1 MVLFFSFF
9 HFEVYYFFFYF
20 LCQKLS
26 VWLCSRDTPATETHL
41 AWIISSSSSAYKPHF
56 QLTSCLAG
64 LNLPCCWN
72 IFFFVCVGCG
82 SIQSLTLLLQLL
94 FFFFGFLI
102 ACMFANHKR
111 RETHKEPMCNC
122 EFTDEIP
129 LNLNHTW
136 THSNHRAPL
145 LLILN
150 VLLASSMR
158 NQIDIPNKCS

>member
-1 MVLFFSFF
+1 MFLFFSFWSILL
-9 HFEVYYFFFYF
+9 FFSIFCAKNF
-20 LCQKLS
+20 LFDC
-26 VWLCSRDTPATETHL
+26 AAETHL
-41 AWIISSSSSAYKPHF
+41 QQRHTWLESSAHLAVHINLIFNLLPVW
-56 QLTSCLAG
+56 LVWICLAVETSFSLRVLG
-64 LNLPCCWN
+64 VDQFNLWSSCFNC
-72 IFFFVCVGCG
+72 F
-82 SIQSLTLLLQLL
+82 

-129 LNLNHTW
+129 LNLKHTW

-145 LLILN
+145 LSILN